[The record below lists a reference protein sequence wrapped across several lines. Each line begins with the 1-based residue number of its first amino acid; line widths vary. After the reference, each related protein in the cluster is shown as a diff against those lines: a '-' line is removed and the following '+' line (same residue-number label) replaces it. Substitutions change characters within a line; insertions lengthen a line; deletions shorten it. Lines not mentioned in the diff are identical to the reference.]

1 MTKPTTLRID
11 RCPHCKGT
19 LRERTTEKNARFHA
33 VMGEMAEQLDW
44 PRGSGNRLD
53 IEAWKR
59 LMVSAFERANGRP
72 AEFYPSIDGQGF
84 DVVYR
89 RTSRMSQQEIRDL
102 IDFAESWALDQGV
115 QLKDLGEMA
124 A

>member
-1 MTKPTTLRID
+1 MKPTTLRID

-33 VMGEMAEQLDW
+33 VMGELSAQRDW
-44 PRGSGNRLD
+44 PRGSGQYID
-53 IEAWKR
+53 IEVWKR
-59 LMVSAFERANGRP
+59 LIVAAYERAHGRHAEMYP
-72 AEFYPSIDGQGF
+72 AIDGDGM

-89 RTSRMSQQEIRDL
+89 RTSRMAQQEMRDL
-102 IDFAESWALDQGV
+102 IDYAESWAVENGV
-115 QLKDLGEMA
+115 TLKELGEMA

>member
-1 MTKPTTLRID
+1 MKPTYLRVD

-33 VMGEMAEQLDW
+33 VMGELAQQRDW
-44 PRGSGNRLD
+44 PRGTGKYLD

-59 LMVSAFERANGRP
+59 LIVSAYERAHGRP

-89 RTSRMSQQEIRDL
+89 RTSRMAQEEIREL
-102 IDFAESWALDQGV
+102 IDFAESWALENGV
-115 QLKDLGEMA
+115 ELKDLGEMA

>member
-1 MTKPTTLRID
+1 MKPTTIRVD
-11 RCPHCKGT
+11 RCPRCMTT

-33 VMGEMAEQLDW
+33 VMGELAAQLDW

-59 LMVSAFERANGRP
+59 LIVSAYERAHGRP
-72 AEFYPSIDGQGF
+72 AEFYPSIDGAGF

-89 RTSRMSQQEIRDL
+89 RTSRMSQEEMRDV
-102 IDFAESWALDQGV
+102 IDFAESWALEQGV
-115 QLKDLGEMA
+115 ELKELGEMA